1 MVGVKTHHTKKR
13 GIMGIKVYRQG
24 DTHIENGIAC
34 EIKVVNHDLFNGEP
48 EKGWYLRPEEA
59 YGMQR
64 DEEETKEEDHQE
76 VDIEDRP
83 KRTRKKRNNKQIQ
96 GV

>member
-1 MVGVKTHHTKKR
+1 
-13 GIMGIKVYRQG
+13 MGIKLYRQG
-24 DTHIENGIAC
+24 NTHTENGIAC

-76 VDIEDRP
+76 INIDGMP
-83 KRTRKKRNNKQIQ
+83 NKTRKKRNNKPIQ